1 MRTTRAGGAN
11 VDFSLEQL
19 ETILMREADARGD
32 RFYRVILRA
41 HDDVLFA
48 RTRLCAELG
57 RMEKA
62 FTVVRVSPDESGMG
76 EFPDRVV
83 FHVTTPL
90 GFEKAANAA
99 SACLNGAVD
108 IVELPFAAWKT
119 EKSRWQNESGIAHAE
134 GIDRRASEIAMIVLS
149 YKALRYDMERISRV
163 LGDEDGAGERA
174 RKRMKSFEGRL
185 EGLDASKVLFLSFR
199 SGSERFLVPRFLVSG
214 YRWRDPAGA
223 FRFALDRKRRKESE
237 AAGSDPATGLPSA
250 AERFGVLAQGS
261 GLEALCADRLVSYRE
276 IRLQDLR
283 IVNRR
288 CETCFDVEVDGE
300 AWHLVLPERGSEGAA

>member
-1 MRTTRAGGAN
+1 

-19 ETILMREADARGD
+19 ETILMKDAEKRGE

-48 RTRLCAELG
+48 RTRLCVELG

-62 FTVVRVSPDESGMG
+62 FNVVRVSPDESAMG

-83 FHVTTPL
+83 FHVTTAMS
-90 GFEKAANAA
+90 FEKAATAA
-99 SACLNGAVD
+99 SASLNGAVD

-119 EKSRWQNESGIAHAE
+119 EKSRWQNECGISHPE
-134 GIDRRASEIAMIVLS
+134 GPDRQKIDIALIVLS
-149 YKALRYDMERISRV
+149 YKVLRFDMERISRV
-163 LGDEDGAGERA
+163 LAEEDGQGERA
-174 RKRMKSFEGRL
+174 RKRMKAFERRL
-185 EGLDASKVLFLSFR
+185 EELDASSVLFLSFKA
-199 SGSERFLVPRFLVSG
+199 GGERYLMPRFMISG
-214 YRWRDPAGA
+214 YRWKDEAGA
-223 FRFALDRKRRKESE
+223 FRFALDRKRRKETE
-237 AAGSDPATGLPSA
+237 AAGSEPATGLPGK
-250 AERFGVLAQGS
+250 AERFGLLCQGE

-288 CETCFDVEVDGE
+288 SELCFDVEADGE
-300 AWHLVLPERGSEGAA
+300 PWRLVLPERGAGDSASA